1 MSEKEKSEN
10 NANSSVFHTNS
21 RRQVL
26 TGVAVGAAALAT
38 NRSIHAMPEHVEN
51 KSIPPLK
58 NPMSLYPTPPFSKQ
72 PQPWPGL
79 QSKMQPVPDCGEKTY
94 QGSGRLKGRHALV
107 TGGDSGIGR
116 AAAIAFAREGAD
128 VAINYL
134 PQEEPDA
141 KEVIDLIQKAGRKAV
156 ALPGDIR
163 NEDFCKKLV
172 ADALAKLGQIDIL
185 AHVAGRQKYSEQLT
199 DITTEEFDWTMKTN
213 LYALFWITK
222 AAIPHLPPGSSI
234 ITTSSLVSYMPPEI
248 LVDYGMSKAG
258 ISNFTKSMAKQL
270 LPKGIRVNCVDPGP
284 FWTPLQI
291 CGAQPQSAIPNFG
304 GESPFKRPG
313 QPAEIAPLYVTL
325 ASTESSYVTG
335 QSWGIVGG
343 TGQPG

>member
-1 MSEKEKSEN
+1 MSKKEKPEN
-10 NANSSVFHTNS
+10 KETSPIFYPNS
-21 RRQVL
+21 RRHVL
-26 TGVAVGAAALAT
+26 TGMAIGAAALAA
-38 NRSIHAMPEHVEN
+38 NRSIYAMPEHTRN
-51 KSIPPLK
+51 KSVPPLK
-58 NPMSLYPTPPFSKQ
+58 DPKEMYHSPPFIKQ

-94 QGSGRLKGRHALV
+94 QGSGRLKDRHALV

-134 PQEEPDA
+134 PQEEFDA
-141 KEVIDLIQKAGRKAV
+141 KEVIDLIEKTGHKAI

-163 NEDFCKKLV
+163 NEEFCKTLV
-172 ADALAKLGQIDIL
+172 SDAVTKLGSLDIL
-185 AHVAGRQKYSEQLT
+185 AHVAGRQKYHEQLT

-213 LYALFWITK
+213 IYALFWITK
-222 AAIPHLPPGSSI
+222 AAIPYLPSGSSI

-248 LVDYGMSKAG
+248 LVDYGMSKAA

-270 LPKGIRVNCVDPGP
+270 MPKGIRINCVDPGP

-291 CGAQPQSAIPNFG
+291 CGAQPQSAIEKFG
-304 GESPFKRPG
+304 GETPYKRPG